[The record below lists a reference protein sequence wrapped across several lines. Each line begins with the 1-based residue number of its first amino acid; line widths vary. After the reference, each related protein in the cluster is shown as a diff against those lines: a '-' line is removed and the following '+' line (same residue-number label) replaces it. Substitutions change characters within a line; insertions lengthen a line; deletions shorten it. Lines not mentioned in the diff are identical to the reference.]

1 MNRNTLMEIAKPKEK
16 TSLMRLLEKP
26 PREESI
32 AIKRALQSSK
42 QSPAMMKM
50 AEHTR
55 MMEARNELL
64 DFITHEQLDRLLLGV
79 QNEYNKGRPQLCSVV
94 NITTHQI
101 ILNNL

>member
-32 AIKRALQSSK
+32 AIKRALQISK
-42 QSPAMMKM
+42 QSPEMMKM

-64 DFITHEQLDRLLLGV
+64 DLISHEQFDRLLLEV
-79 QNEYNKGRPQLCSVV
+79 QNKVCNKGRPQLRSVV
-94 NITTHQI
+94 NVTISPYDSK
-101 ILNNL
+101 